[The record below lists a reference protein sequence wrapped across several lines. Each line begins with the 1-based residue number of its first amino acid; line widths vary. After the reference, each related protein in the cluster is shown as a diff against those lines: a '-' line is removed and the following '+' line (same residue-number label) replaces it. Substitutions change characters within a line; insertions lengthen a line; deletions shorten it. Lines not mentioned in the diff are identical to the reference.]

1 MWKTLSIYVLVT
13 IKNVG
18 YCTRLW
24 ALLSSMAL
32 VSIYQ
37 KIMCLLRWTNN
48 QSYKIVV
55 LQEWNTSIGVNLH
68 HSNSRKLKT
77 ANLNVRMISIVSKN
91 LRKGIS
97 LIYLFIDTRRGWPWT
112 AIFDIFAPTATT
124 ITRLLSVTHSF
135 IKRVTKRWRF
145 KFGRVNRP
153 WIKFSTM
160 NTFFMFPSWF
170 VRFL

>member
-1 MWKTLSIYVLVT
+1 MKNVIRIYVLVN
-13 IKNVG
+13 IKNIG

-24 ALLSSMAL
+24 ALLSSIAL

-37 KIMCLLRWTNN
+37 KIICLLRWTNN
-48 QSYKIVV
+48 QSYK
-55 LQEWNTSIGVNLH
+55 IGVNLH

-77 ANLNVRMISIVSKN
+77 ANLNVRMISTVSKN

-124 ITRLLSVTHSF
+124 ITRPLSVTHSF